1 MSETVGAVFEAV
13 HVCVAELFVESE
25 SSVALVTE
33 TVVAIGVPSASAHAG
48 LIDTLN
54 VEEAPAAS
62 ELVVQL
68 SVLPVLHVQPGAAVT
83 LIVAP
88 AGSVSVRLNC
98 CAASGPLLLT
108 VKL

>member
-1 MSETVGAVFEAV
+1 
-13 HVCVAELFVESE
+13 
-25 SSVALVTE
+25 VALDTD
-33 TVVAIGVPSASAHAG
+33 TVVEIGVPSANAHAG

-54 VEEAPAAS
+54 VADAPAAS
-62 ELVVQL
+62 EFAVQL
-68 SVLPVLHVQPGAAVT
+68 RVLPVLHVQPGAAVT

-88 AGSVSVRLNC
+88 AGIVSVRLNC